1 MGPLIDASTTSQEYE
16 GNTNVT
22 LKQSQHFHLNKVIF
36 SHLAINSI
44 RNKFGD
50 LDEMVDWNIDSL
62 CVEETELDE
71 SFPNNQFMYQY
82 NQPTYTG

>member
-1 MGPLIDASTTSQEYE
+1 MGPFIDASTTSQEYE

-50 LDEMVDWNIDSL
+50 LDEMVD
-62 CVEETELDE
+62 
-71 SFPNNQFMYQY
+71 
-82 NQPTYTG
+82 